1 MYWLRG
7 NGAGLFTN
15 TENEREEILRM
26 EVLEVPSLKL
36 LLFGCSRDRGGMGMG
51 VRMRVV

>member
-36 LLFGCSRDRGGMGMG
+36 LLFGCSQEGWGWG
-51 VRMRVV
+51 